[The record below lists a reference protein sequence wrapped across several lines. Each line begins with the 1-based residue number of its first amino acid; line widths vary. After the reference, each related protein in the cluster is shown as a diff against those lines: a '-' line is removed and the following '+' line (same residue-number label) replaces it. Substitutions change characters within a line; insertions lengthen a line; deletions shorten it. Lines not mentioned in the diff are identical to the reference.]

1 MPRERECFRE
11 QLLALQQRVEGAEV
25 SSMDQSCKLLGV
37 DRMAL
42 LSDRDFPA
50 KKVGRK
56 YIVPLVPLARW
67 MVTWGA

>member
-1 MPRERECFRE
+1 
-11 QLLALQQRVEGAEV
+11 
-25 SSMDQSCKLLGV
+25 MDQSCKLLGV